1 MRWKQF
7 FTPVKSMDAPQ
18 AKNYITGKSSEEYA
32 LLDVRQPGEYES
44 GHIPGAKLV
53 PLPDLNDRLGEI
65 DAGKPTIVYC
75 ASGGRSRVASQMLVG
90 KGFDEVY
97 NLSGGFK
104 AWESE
109 RAIGAE
115 DLGLDLFT
123 GRESPEETLV
133 VAYSMEAG
141 LREFYLSM
149 IPWVKNE
156 PARDL
161 FDKLSAIEVKH
172 QDRIFDHYRQL
183 TGTAIG
189 RDKFE
194 DTVVSPAVEGG
205 LTTEEYVQL
214 YKPDLESVPD
224 IVGLAIAIEAQAL
237 DLYRRAADR
246 SSNPESRKVLMQ
258 IADEEQTHLAQL
270 GKLFA

>member
-1 MRWKQF
+1 
-7 FTPVKSMDAPQ
+7 
-18 AKNYITGKSSEEYA
+18 
-32 LLDVRQPGEYES
+32 
-44 GHIPGAKLV
+44 
-53 PLPDLNDRLGEI
+53 LGEI

-90 KGFDEVY
+90 NGFGEVY

-156 PARDL
+156 PARHL

-172 QDRIFDHYRQL
+172 QDRIFDHYRQM
-183 TGTAIG
+183 TGTAID
-189 RDKFE
+189 RDEFE
-194 DTVVSPAVEGG
+194 ETVVSPAVEGG

-246 SSNPESRKVLMQ
+246 SNNPESRKVLMQ
-258 IADEEQTHLAQL
+258 IADEEQMHLAQL

>member
-7 FTPVKSMDAPQ
+7 FTPVKSMDASQ
-18 AKNYITGKSSEEYA
+18 AKNYITGKSSEEYT

-75 ASGGRSRVASQMLVG
+75 AIGGRSRVASQMLAG
-90 KGFDEVY
+90 KGFGEVY

-104 AWESE
+104 TWDSGQ
-109 RAIGAE
+109 AIGAE

-156 PARDL
+156 SARNL
-161 FDKLSAIEVKH
+161 FDKLSAIEIKH
-172 QDRIFDHYRQL
+172 QDRIFDHYCQM
-183 TGTAIG
+183 TGTEID
-189 RDKFE
+189 RDEFVKN
-194 DTVVSPAVEGG
+194 VVTPAVEGG
-205 LTTEEYVQL
+205 LTTEEYVRL

-224 IVGLAIAIEAQAL
+224 IIGLAMAIEAQAL

-246 SSNPESRKVLMQ
+246 SNNPESRKVLMQ
-258 IADEEQTHLAQL
+258 IADEEQAHLAQL
-270 GKLFA
+270 GKLLT